1 MILSPTLVMNPN
13 VYPVPSG
20 IAGHLFCHLV
30 DSGYIVFICGK
41 FSIGLVTCMAIERW
55 FAIAR
60 PTR

>member
-1 MILSPTLVMNPN
+1 MIFSPTLVMGRNA
-13 VYPVPSG
+13 YTVPSG
-20 IAGHLFCHLV
+20 IAGHLFCRI
-30 DSGYIVFICGK
+30 IVSTFVVFMCGK